1 MSAGAPGAQA
11 MREKQRQT
19 PRIQPFVVACRFVV
33 GDQRVPAFL
42 TDLSSR
48 GVRVHSDVEPPAAGT
63 ALVVEV
69 RLRRQ
74 ATHVP
79 VPAIVRWVRA
89 SDRGGFVFGCS
100 FDAVGPDEQK
110 VVDEA
115 VAEFQRRAA
124 SIG

>member
-1 MSAGAPGAQA
+1 MN
-11 MREKQRQT
+11 EKQRQA
-19 PRIQPFVVACRFVV
+19 PRIQPFVVACRYVV
-33 GDQRVPAFL
+33 GEQRVPAFL

-48 GVRVHSDVEPPAAGT
+48 GARVRSDVEPPPAGT

-79 VPAIVRWVRA
+79 VPATVRWARE

-100 FDAVGPDEQK
+100 FDGVGPDAQK
-110 VVDEA
+110 IVDE
-115 VAEFQRRAA
+115 VVSEFQRRAA